1 MGPGDI
7 MGLMAPDRPLVVE
20 DEAAGLSVHVTVFEK
35 GHKRA
40 SHVRVFE
47 RIRVNH
53 AQEAIFGHVT
63 SKNVLSFAI
72 FFLSLF
78 KLPLLVGCCRL
89 T

>member
-1 MGPGDI
+1 

-47 RIRVNH
+47 RDKGQSRAGSDFRPCDIQKRPFIRYLLP
-53 AQEAIFGHVT
+53 F
-63 SKNVLSFAI
+63 
-72 FFLSLF
+72 SL
-78 KLPLLVGCCRL
+78 
-89 T
+89 